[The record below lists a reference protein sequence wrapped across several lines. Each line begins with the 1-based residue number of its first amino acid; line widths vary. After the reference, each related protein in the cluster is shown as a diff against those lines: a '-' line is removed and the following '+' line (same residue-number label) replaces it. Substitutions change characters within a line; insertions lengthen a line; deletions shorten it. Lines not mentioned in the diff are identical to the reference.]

1 MQTEEL
7 MLRGLVLGLP
17 LAILPGAFV
26 DAAIYEARRNGFAAT
41 LALPLQR
48 ALIEVP
54 LFLLLAVVVAKL
66 PLGFLDHPAIYLA
79 MGLVLALWGW
89 FLIDRTSYLSL
100 RMDASYVRLRGGESR
115 AAFFGLLRRFPRS
128 SWWWALWIPIA
139 MRVAADLEL
148 DRAQFGS
155 PAWWSRGALFAAAYY
170 LPAAAMSWWF
180 ALALARRE
188 RAREGDFFLL
198 PNRSYRIAVS
208 TTGTL
213 LLLLGGEYAVRVL
226 GSYLDWPVLTP

>member
-1 MQTEEL
+1 MSIEEL
-7 MLRGLVLGLP
+7 MLRGLLLGLP

-26 DAAIYEARRNGFAAT
+26 DAAIHEARRNGFVAVVT
-41 LALPLQR
+41 LPLQR
-48 ALIEVP
+48 ALLEGP
-54 LFLLLAVVVAKL
+54 LFLLLAALVAQL
-66 PLGFLDHPAIYLA
+66 PLGFLDHQGVLIA

-115 AAFFGLLRRFPRS
+115 AAFFGLLRRVPRS

-139 MRVAADLEL
+139 MRVAADVEL
-148 DRAQFGS
+148 PAAQFGS
-155 PAWWSRGALFAAAYY
+155 AAWWSRAALLAAAYY
-170 LPAAAMSWWF
+170 VPAAAMSCWFAF
-180 ALALARRE
+180 ALAQRDRPH
-188 RAREGDFFLL
+188 EGDFFLL

-213 LLLLGGEYAVRVL
+213 MLLLGGDYAVRVL
-226 GSYLDWPVLTP
+226 DAYVDWPVLNP